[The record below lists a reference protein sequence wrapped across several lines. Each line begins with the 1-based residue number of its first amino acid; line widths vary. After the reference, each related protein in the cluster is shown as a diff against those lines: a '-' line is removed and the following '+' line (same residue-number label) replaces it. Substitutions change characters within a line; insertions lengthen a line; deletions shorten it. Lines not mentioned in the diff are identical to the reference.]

1 MTNDEWPYGCAISAI
16 KCENLDALVDFTKS
30 IITAHTDYLNNP
42 NITDIQKYD
51 QRSLCRYYDLNGFIK
66 SVASEEEYLQWKSL
80 LEECAPA
87 ASKSHHQSVILHTLA
102 GNLKLTLLNIVE
114 SLLISC
120 NRKTVMLL

>member
-1 MTNDEWPYGCAISAI
+1 M
-16 KCENLDALVDFTKS
+16 VDFTKS

-66 SVASEEEYLQWKSL
+66 SVSSEEEYLQWKSL

-87 ASKSHHQSVILHTLA
+87 AFQKSSPKCYSAYIGREFKVD
-102 GNLKLTLLNIVE
+102 LTQYSGISTYIMQPKDSYASLNSYYKWLE
-114 SLLISC
+114 WY
-120 NRKTVMLL
+120 TVSGWNQTTY